1 MKYIRLFVSYS
12 KILKENDTRTVAQ
25 GSDVAHGSLV
35 PIELIYQYSINLLGC
50 STPDNFGENCSLP
63 CPASC
68 NNSRCHIETGN
79 CFGCEDGFQGPKCE
93 QRMYH

>member
-1 MKYIRLFVSYS
+1 MEYIRLFVSYS

-25 GSDVAHGSLV
+25 GSDVACSNRTN
-35 PIELIYQYSINLLGC
+35 ISIFYKFIILGC
-50 STPDNFGENCSLP
+50 STPDYFGQNCSLS
-63 CPASC
+63 CPVSC

-93 QRMYH
+93 QSMYH